1 MVFTRSGRLIGA
13 ASVGLVLVAGAVTA
27 ATPPVAAA
35 ATNISVPGA
44 TITRSDATAG
54 TTLTVKA
61 TVARL
66 DLWCSSGKLVVD
78 KKATTIPCNRL
89 LNVTTTGL
97 TGNDTVAI
105 NATGFGSSLPKTTLT
120 VKTGAGNDTVD
131 VRHRGTLTV
140 YAGAGNDTIG
150 AGLATGTHPVN
161 EQLLGEDG
169 NDTLTN
175 YGFVTA
181 PRVIYGASPA
191 EVAASR
197 ALRSTLRGGPGADRI
212 VEDNLRW
219 SDLTLDAADTVVHKE
234 GPATYSPER
243 TAGTAAAWTLDTASG
258 DPYYPDT
265 LTMGTATALDVRCAA
280 TTTADRYRINGL
292 TVPETCAE
300 RPLNLSGTDRA
311 DTVTY
316 DQKLG
321 NGTGKYG
328 MNLDVYLGAGDDT
341 ATIRHPLGAVVV
353 HGGPGNDRI
362 SSGLYNSRSNAEATN
377 TDQLQGEAGSDT
389 LTNLGFLDPN
399 PPTYVPAEP
408 GAYDFRIGLD
418 GGAGADRL
426 VGATSTIDWFRA
438 DATDTMTDPG
448 GPSLV
453 ELVAT
458 PGRDGVFVTGHEA
471 AGTTV
476 AVTGATTKTFTLSP
490 LAIELRLDTLAG
502 DDNLNLEG
510 RSLRTAVFADTGDGI
525 DALTIGF
532 EPPLTDTWSPDG
544 RIRTVTQ
551 TGYQPVSW
559 VAANVERTTAAN
571 HD

>member
-1 MVFTRSGRLIGA
+1 MARKVATRSMGA
-13 ASVGLVLVAGAVTA
+13 AALGVLLALGAITVAGPPASA
-27 ATPPVAAA
+27 ATTIS
-35 ATNISVPGA
+35 ATGA
-44 TITRSDATAG
+44 TITRSDTAAG

-66 DLWCSSGKLVVD
+66 DLWCSAGKLAVN
-78 KKATTIPCNRL
+78 KKATTIACNRL

-120 VKTGAGNDTVD
+120 VKTGAGDDTVD

-140 YAGAGNDTIG
+140 WAGSGNDRIG
-150 AGLATGTHPVN
+150 AGLATGTHPVS

-169 NDTLTN
+169 SDTLTN
-175 YGFVTA
+175 HGFITA
-181 PRVIYGASPA
+181 PRVTYGASPG
-191 EVAASR
+191 EVAASG
-197 ALRSTLRGGPGADRI
+197 ALRSSLRGGPGADRI
-212 VEDNLRW
+212 VEDDWRW
-219 SDLTLDAADTVVHKE
+219 SDTTLDASDTVTRKD

-243 TAGTAAAWTLDTASG
+243 SVGTAAAWTLDTASG
-258 DPYYPDT
+258 DPYSPDT
-265 LTMGTATALDVRCAA
+265 LTMGTATALDIRCTA
-280 TTTADRYRINGL
+280 TTTGSARYRIGGL
-292 TVPETCAE
+292 TVPEACAL
-300 RPLNLSGTDRA
+300 RPLDVVGTGRA

-328 MNLDVYLGAGDDT
+328 MNLDVYLGGGDDT
-341 ATIRHPLGAVVV
+341 ATIRHPLGAIAVE
-353 HGGPGNDRI
+353 GGPGNDRI
-362 SSGLYNSRSNAEATN
+362 SSGLYNSLSNAEATN
-377 TDQLQGEAGSDT
+377 TDQLRGDAGNDT

-399 PPTYVPAEP
+399 PPTYLTAEP

-426 VGATSTIDWFRA
+426 VGAATTIDWFQA
-438 DATDTMTDPG
+438 DITDTMADPG

-476 AVTGATTKTFTLSP
+476 VVTGATTKTFTLSP